1 MQGHKID
8 VRTVRLIQHDGEL
21 RVDVLRG
28 VGYRADCSCGW
39 RSSRR
44 DTFGKAREDGRQHR
58 VDACVGEAVIP
69 SADGHAASVP
79 HRE

>member
-28 VGYRADCSCGW
+28 VGYRARCSCGW
-39 RSSRR
+39 FSSRR
-44 DTFGKAREDGRQHR
+44 GTFGKAREDGRQHR
-58 VDACVGEAVIP
+58 ADAMVGEAVIP
-69 SADGHAASVP
+69 SADGHATTSGS
-79 HRE
+79 